1 MENVININSYTNFAF
16 SQSNKYLG
24 DDLTKSMIRNLTKIP
39 HGWDFGSGY
48 PPSEFV
54 ISKALQVYSL
64 GKLLSFKIEVKP
76 ETEGGII
83 LTLYKK
89 DEFLDVII
97 NSNLSLDM
105 VHEKGIGI
113 EFETLSEQENVDLII
128 ISNKLKQIKKS
139 IECTSSEHYTLE
151 NIVLQKDDS
160 EVIVSKNTVKVSLY
174 SMQNVQS
181 EYRVVYASI

>member
-1 MENVININSYTNFAF
+1 MESVININSYTNFTF
-16 SQSNKYLG
+16 SPSNIHSQ
-24 DDLTKSMIRNLTKIP
+24 DDLTKTSIKNLAKIP
-39 HGWDFGSGY
+39 VGWDYGSGY
-48 PPSEFV
+48 PPSKFV

-64 GKLLSFKIEVKP
+64 GKILSFQVEVKP

-97 NSNLSLDM
+97 NNDLSFDM
-105 VHEKGIGI
+105 VHEKGIGT
-113 EFETLSEQENVDLII
+113 EFKTLLEQENVDLSN

-139 IECTSSEHYTLE
+139 IECTSLEHYTLE
-151 NIVLQKDDS
+151 NIVLKRDDS

-174 SMQNVQS
+174 SMQNVQQG
-181 EYRVVYASI
+181 YQVVYVSI

>member
-1 MENVININSYTNFAF
+1 MESVININSYTNFTF
-16 SQSNKYLG
+16 SPSNKHSE
-24 DDLTKSMIRNLTKIP
+24 DDLTKVLIKNLAKIP
-39 HGWDFGSGY
+39 NGWDFGSGY

-64 GKLLSFKIEVKP
+64 GKILSFKVEVKP

-97 NSNLSLDM
+97 NNNLSLDI

-113 EFETLSEQENVDLII
+113 EFQTLSEQENVDLSI

-160 EVIVSKNTVKVSLY
+160 EVIVSKNTVKVSPY
-174 SMQNVQS
+174 SMKNAQL